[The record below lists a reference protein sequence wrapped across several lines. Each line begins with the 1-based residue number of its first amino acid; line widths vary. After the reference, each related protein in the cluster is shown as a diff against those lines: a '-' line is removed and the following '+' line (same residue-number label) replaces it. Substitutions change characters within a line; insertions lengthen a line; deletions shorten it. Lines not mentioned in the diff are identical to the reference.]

1 MPPATPTATPADMHP
16 ILAHHAGEQ
25 APLLLLASGGVPLL
39 LAITRDRLT
48 AARARLTR
56 SRTPAAKAGPF

>member
-1 MPPATPTATPADMHP
+1 MHP

-25 APLLLLASGGVPLL
+25 ALLLLLASGGVPLL